1 MSENPLN
8 SVKGIF
14 NRNQKGNNTK
24 NIPPRAK
31 IDMNQINQNM
41 LKNPKQAIPNPN
53 KKESSELD
61 MIFINRMQEIEKVVA
76 KLVKDIQVLDSKNP
90 AISSKMNGILVE
102 MIINIWK
109 IGGIVTDYQENNQL
123 GVVCNLLSNQE
134 QELLKIMENPKAD
147 AAKLGKDLSEVQ
159 MCQKIINDSI
169 RPINST
175 VEYYNLL
182 MSKLSKWGFEVK
194 DPIGQKYDVNMD
206 IDLISFEN
214 PDPNLKE
221 PTITETKK
229 PEIYFK
235 GNKILK
241 AQVVVTKAGT
251 K

>member
-1 MSENPLN
+1 
-8 SVKGIF
+8 
-14 NRNQKGNNTK
+14 
-24 NIPPRAK
+24 
-31 IDMNQINQNM
+31 
-41 LKNPKQAIPNPN
+41 
-53 KKESSELD
+53 
-61 MIFINRMQEIEKVVA
+61 
-76 KLVKDIQVLDSKNP
+76 
-90 AISSKMNGILVE
+90 
-102 MIINIWK
+102 
-109 IGGIVTDYQENNQL
+109 
-123 GVVCNLLSNQE
+123 
-134 QELLKIMENPKAD
+134 
-147 AAKLGKDLSEVQ
+147 